1 MINTTCLVREPTFMQ
16 FKNSAHLYSMQST
29 FLRLSVLTVFVFLV
43 GLTPVFAQADR
54 DSQSAN
60 SVPSK
65 LEKVTIYQQG
75 ALLTRTGSLTLKAGE
90 QEIILEGLER
100 NINPGSIQLAIDRSV
115 GIFAVEYTRVNP
127 KAGSEPDSLIK
138 LRGELKGLRKVLAVN
153 AIQQKGYDE
162 EIEILK
168 ANRLIAQSETSG
180 YSAASIREATQL
192 HNELATAARVARLD
206 LVEKATE
213 INKDILVLEQRI
225 NAIRP
230 NQKGAV
236 GKIVAKVI
244 AERGGAFNFEL
255 SYITN
260 AASWS
265 PNYDLYVQTEGTSK
279 SQLVLAAD
287 IRQNTGIDWEN
298 VALTLSNTNIN
309 SRLTPPTLSPIFLGG
324 NAEYNLKSQVAGT
337 VQKRKQTAEEEVV
350 YAPLQNASADVAYAA
365 TYATQ
370 SNSAAARL
378 YEIDRPFS
386 LVANGKSSSVKL
398 TSNELPID
406 LRYRI
411 VPKREQQAYLEAVIT
426 GWDTLNLLA
435 AQTRTH
441 LDGRYLGKTY
451 LNTQQNSDTLTVGLG
466 PDKRLVVKR
475 TGRGQGSDTKF
486 IRGKKEYNLGY
497 QITLRNTRNV
507 AIDVLVED
515 QIPVSQKDELT
526 VELKN
531 ATGKPDLDEFTG
543 KLTWKLS
550 LKPAKEEKLIVNYQ
564 IVAPKN
570 TPIRFE

>member
-1 MINTTCLVREPTFMQ
+1 
-16 FKNSAHLYSMQST
+16 MQSN
-29 FLRLSVLTVFVFLV
+29 FFRLIVLAILVLFV
-43 GLTPVFAQADR
+43 GLTPVLAQAQV
-54 DSQSAN
+54 S
-60 SVPSK
+60 SK
-65 LEKVTIYQQG
+65 LERVTVYQQG
-75 ALLTRTGSLTLKAGE
+75 ALLTRAGSITLKAGE
-90 QEIILEGLER
+90 QEFELEGLER
-100 NINPGSIQLAIDRSV
+100 NINAGSVQLAIDRSV
-115 GIFAVEYTRVNP
+115 GIFAVEYARVNP
-127 KAGSEPDSLIK
+127 KTGSEPDSLIK
-138 LRGELKGLRKVLAVN
+138 LRDELKDLRKVLAVN
-153 AIQQKGYDE
+153 NIQQKGYNE
-162 EIEILK
+162 ELEILK
-168 ANRLIAQSETSG
+168 ANRLIAQSETTG
-180 YSAASIREATQL
+180 YSAASIREATKL
-192 HNELATAARVARLD
+192 HNELSTAARVARLD
-206 LVEKATE
+206 LIEESTGIKKE
-213 INKDILVLEQRI
+213 ITALEQRV

-230 NQKGAV
+230 NQNGAV
-236 GKIVAKVI
+236 GKITAKVI
-244 AERGGAFNFEL
+244 AERGGTFNFEL
-255 SYITN
+255 TYITN
-260 AASWS
+260 AASWN
-265 PNYDLYVQTEGTSK
+265 PNYDLYVQTEGASK

-287 IRQNTGIDWEN
+287 IRQNTGVDWEK
-298 VALTLSNTNIN
+298 VALTLSNTDIN
-309 SRLTPPTLSPIFLGG
+309 SRLAPPMLSPIFLGG
-324 NAEYNLKSQVAGT
+324 NEAYRSQGQVAGT
-337 VQKRKQTAEEEVV
+337 TIRRKQANVDAEAVS
-350 YAPLQNASADVAYAA
+350 APLANTTADVAYAA

-386 LVANGKSSSVKL
+386 LIANGKSSSVKL
-398 TSNELPID
+398 TSNELPIN

-441 LDGRYLGKTY
+441 LDGRYLGETY

-497 QITLRNTRNV
+497 QITLRNTRNI

-515 QIPVSQKDELT
+515 QIPVSQKDEIT

-531 ATGKPDLDEFTG
+531 ATGKPDLEEFTG

-550 LKPAKEEKLIVNYQ
+550 LKPAKEEKLSVNYK